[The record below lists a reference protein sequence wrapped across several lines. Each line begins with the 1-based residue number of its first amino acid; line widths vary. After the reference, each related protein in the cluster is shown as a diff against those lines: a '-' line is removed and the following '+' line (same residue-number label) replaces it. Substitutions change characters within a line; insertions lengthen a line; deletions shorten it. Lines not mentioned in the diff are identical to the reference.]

1 MAYRLIS
8 LRVPVHPKQTSEK
21 YLIISLFIITYRPQ
35 PAVNSCLAVYH
46 SYANSFCHHIRPGQ
60 SWGDCCC
67 SDNYYLPS
75 CILSNPL
82 KPGTEEETRPP
93 TQTRGFWDTGWHTV
107 VMSDHMG
114 ALTRVHLTG
123 LDLWNSLHLVPG
135 LWSPVWRQ
143 PCPRLKPLPPPRASP
158 EPAPCICSAGQHSP
172 GRTDFLW
179 LLRSKLLSRTP
190 REEGRC
196 PTDIHTYWRE

>member
-1 MAYRLIS
+1 MFQCIPNKHLTNIWSYLCSSSHTVRSQQLTAVSLSTAHMPTLSVSIS
-8 LRVPVHPKQTSEK
+8 DQT
-21 YLIISLFIITYRPQ
+21 
-35 PAVNSCLAVYH
+35 
-46 SYANSFCHHIRPGQ
+46 RPGQ
-60 SWGDCCC
+60 SWGDCFG

-82 KPGTEEETRPP
+82 KPATEEETRPP

-114 ALTRVHLTG
+114 ALTPVHLTG

-135 LWSPVWRQ
+135 LWSPVWPE
-143 PCPRLKPLPPPRASP
+143 PCPGSKPLPPLRASP
-158 EPAPCICSAGQHSP
+158 EPAPCICSAGQRSP

-179 LLRSKLLSRTP
+179 LLRSKLPSRTP

-196 PTDIHTYWRE
+196 PTDLHTYWQ